1 MNDHDRLGRNLR
13 AALPG
18 DLQSG
23 PLLDR
28 IMRDVSRRPRRP
40 AVRLGGRSWL
50 PTVAGFVAGIVLMG
64 LLDGQW
70 APVSANAGRVE
81 MVGGRVPVEFV
92 SSTAQPASEY
102 RAMTTKVLAGFNG
115 RADFNSQDSGA
126 DDITRI
132 QYEHAAGRSTIDVI
146 ALTYSD
152 MLALQAHGDLEDLT
166 PLLRSLT
173 TDRRFVQAPLDDA
186 RFGTGRQ
193 YAIPWLQATYL
204 MAVNKQALQYLPQG
218 VDVRHLT
225 YDDLVRWGENMKAAS
240 GGVGRIG
247 LPADVTSL
255 QGGLVYRFLQG
266 YTYPSYTGTTLTG
279 FRSPEAVS
287 MWDMLQRL
295 WAVTNPASE
304 TYAAMSGPL
313 LRGDVWVAWDH
324 QARLADALADS
335 KDFIAVPAPTGP
347 RGQGYMTAEVDLAIP
362 KGAPNRRG
370 AEALIEW
377 LTREPQQAAAA
388 ASLSFFPAVEHVQL
402 AGAQAPELVVDRA
415 YRSNR
420 AAIET
425 IPPVGL
431 ADNVNA
437 WTEVYQDTFKR
448 IVLGHE
454 DIQTVLDDEAP
465 LLQKIVND
473 AKAPCWR
480 PDLRSGGPCLI
491 R

>member
-1 MNDHDRLGRNLR
+1 VNDHDRLGRNLR
-13 AALPG
+13 DALPA
-18 DLQSG
+18 DFQSG
-23 PLLDR
+23 PALDR

-40 AVRLGGRSWL
+40 AVGLLGRSWL
-50 PTVAGFVAGIVLMG
+50 GSVAGFVAGMALMG

-81 MVGGRVPVEFV
+81 MVGKVPVEFV
-92 SSTAQPASEY
+92 SSTGQPPNEF
-102 RAMTTKVLAGFNG
+102 RAMTTQVLAGFNG
-115 RADFNSQDSGA
+115 RADFYSQDTGA

-132 QYEHAAGRSTIDVI
+132 QNEQAAGHSTVDVI

-152 MLALQAHGDLEDLT
+152 MLALQAGGDLEDLT
-166 PLLRSLT
+166 PLLKRLE
-173 TDRRFVQAPLDDA
+173 TDRRFAQPPLDDA
-186 RFGTGRQ
+186 RFGTSRQ

-204 MAVNKQALQYLPQG
+204 MAVNKKALPYLPQG
-218 VDVRHLT
+218 ADVRHLT
-225 YDDLVRWGENMKAAS
+225 YDELVAWGQNMQAAS

-247 LPADVTSL
+247 LPADVNSL

-279 FRSPEAVS
+279 FRSPDAVS
-287 MWDMLQRL
+287 MWEMLQRL
-295 WAVTNPASE
+295 WAVTNTASK
-304 TYAAMSGPL
+304 TYSSMSDPL
-313 LRGDVWVAWDH
+313 LSGDVWVAWDH
-324 QARLADALADS
+324 QARLAAALADT

-362 KGAPNRRG
+362 KGTPNQQG

-402 AGAQAPELVVDRA
+402 AGPQAPELAVDHA
-415 YRSNR
+415 YRTNP

-425 IPPVGL
+425 IPAVGL
-431 ADNVNA
+431 GGSTNKY
-437 WTEVYQDTFKR
+437 TGVYQDTFRR
-448 IVLGHE
+448 IVIGRE

-465 LLQKIVND
+465 GLQKIVDD
-473 AKAPCWR
+473 ADAPCWR
-480 PDLRSGGPCLI
+480 PDLRSRGPCRI